1 MSLGLKSSVK
11 KYELPLNRFSKE
23 AVPQFVGQLQKH
35 KENIERHKFH
45 HDWEK
50 ARKEALNG
58 QHVTSQLKSAIRE
71 VEEVGQHLS
80 QQDEPEFLK
89 LIEPHIKRALDAIK
103 SFNTASQVLIST
115 QESSSHSNFDVD
127 EENTPQLKQIA
138 LQYDEKLLEEEIE
151 VESKKAQLETVENLQ
166 HDIEEL
172 HDLFNQF
179 AQNVQAQA
187 EPVNQIENNVEAALE
202 NVQEGERSL
211 AKAARLK
218 ATLYPLTG
226 ALLGTCIGGPVGLLA
241 GLKIGAVA
249 ALGGTVLGFTSGR
262 VVKQW
267 QQKQTENSEN
277 PSDDS
282 SIIRSQSHSNEMNC
296 NAESPVSLPKSST
309 LSCLSTKDGGSSS
322 QPN

>member
-35 KENIERHKFH
+35 KENIERVCRKDKLNYFPSIYCSTFLYIMQHKFH

-179 AQNVQAQA
+179 AQNVQ
-187 EPVNQIENNVEAALE
+187 
-202 NVQEGERSL
+202 
-211 AKAARLK
+211 
-218 ATLYPLTG
+218 
-226 ALLGTCIGGPVGLLA
+226 
-241 GLKIGAVA
+241 
-249 ALGGTVLGFTSGR
+249 VLIKT
-262 VVKQW
+262 
-267 QQKQTENSEN
+267 
-277 PSDDS
+277 
-282 SIIRSQSHSNEMNC
+282 I
-296 NAESPVSLPKSST
+296 L
-309 LSCLSTKDGGSSS
+309 
-322 QPN
+322 